1 MSASTYKKQFSN
13 VDRNVLSLLDF
24 CKGLAMIWIF
34 LFHYQ
39 RDWFGWQGVH
49 IFILL
54 SGFGLTYSCLSKNK
68 ISWKHWYVRRAEKI
82 LPTYWLVALSGFL
95 LMICM
100 VIIKSYDE
108 PLNDFIKSI
117 IRLILDIFL
126 LRNLSYQTIFNY
138 PFVTILPNDPLWFVP
153 LIFGFYVI
161 FPWLY
166 TLIRKYRTAIGC
178 LSILLGAMAIE
189 FIYRAISIYLLD
201 GFPIGYEN
209 SLIGNLSVL
218 ALNPLERLPDS
229 FTMPFQLQAPFGLF
243 PSRIAEF
250 VLGMLAAVALVENE
264 QNFNNT
270 FVNYRM
276 GITGVFI
283 WLAGYALVFVGL
295 CGWVFG
301 DFVIS
306 LGLVLWLVNL
316 AWLCQQILPFLFLK
330 VSKLGSWSYYIFLT
344 HVLILHLLEDIAAKL
359 VTDNILPRSSL
370 LKIAILGFMIIGT
383 WVASWLLMKFD
394 KSKFPQIITQQT
406 IARFLQPERN
416 SRIT

>member
-1 MSASTYKKQFSN
+1 MSRATYKKQFYN
-13 VDRNVLSLLDF
+13 FDHNVLSLLDF

-39 RDWFGWQGVH
+39 RNWFGWQGVH

-54 SGFGLTYSCLSKNK
+54 SGFGLTYSCLNKNK
-68 ISWKHWYVRRAEKI
+68 ISWKQWYVRRAERV

-100 VIIKSYDE
+100 VVIKSPDAPFKE
-108 PLNDFIKSI
+108 FIKSI
-117 IRLILDIFL
+117 IRLFLDISL

-161 FPWLY
+161 FPGLY
-166 TLIRKYRTAIGC
+166 TLIVKYKAKGC
-178 LSILLGAMAIE
+178 LLILLGAMTIE

-209 SLIGNLSVL
+209 SLLGDLSVL
-218 ALNPLERLPDS
+218 PLNPLDRLPDS
-229 FTMPFQLQAPFGLF
+229 FIMPFQLQAPFGLF

-250 VLGMLAAVALVENE
+250 VLGMLAAVALVQNE
-264 QNFNNT
+264 QKFNNI

-276 GITGVFI
+276 GITGVVI

-295 CGWVFG
+295 WGWVFG

-330 VSKLGSWSYYIFLT
+330 VSELGSWSYYIFLT
-344 HVLILHLLEDIAAKL
+344 HVLILHFLEDIAAKL

-370 LKIAILGFMIIGT
+370 IKIAILGFMIIGT

-394 KSKFPQIITQQT
+394 KSKFPQIITQKT
-406 IARFLQPERN
+406 IGRFLQPER
-416 SRIT
+416 SS